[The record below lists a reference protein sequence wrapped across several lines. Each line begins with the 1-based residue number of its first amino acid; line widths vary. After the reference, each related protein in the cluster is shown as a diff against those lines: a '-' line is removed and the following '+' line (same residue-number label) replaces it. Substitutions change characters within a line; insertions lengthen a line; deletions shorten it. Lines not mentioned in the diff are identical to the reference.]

1 MKNKRKYK
9 KNRYTVLPQVAVLRK
24 FAFEWKSLIA
34 NWAELHKLFHFHP
47 HLLRKSQ
54 AMLTEIKKSTNC
66 TEFVAVHVRR
76 KDYLKYVTRRFLIAT
91 KNLNDFHSSVTWT
104 YRYKNATVAEASF
117 YLAAMDLFRETLATP
132 LAFVIASDDPKWCRI
147 NLRSSPD
154 TIVVGNKNRP
164 EADLALLA
172 SCNHTIFDYGTYG
185 LTVAMFNFEG
195 RTVVFD
201 TGSAENSVTDQLALK
216 FISWIKLGNSPLSI
230 PEN

>member
-1 MKNKRKYK
+1 MNLQIQECNGSRGV
-9 KNRYTVLPQVAVLRK
+9 VLPSCHG
-24 FAFEWKSLIA
+24 FTSE
-34 NWAELHKLFHFHP
+34 NTGH
-47 HLLRKSQ
+47 
-54 AMLTEIKKSTNC
+54 
-66 TEFVAVHVRR
+66 
-76 KDYLKYVTRRFLIAT
+76 
-91 KNLNDFHSSVTWT
+91 
-104 YRYKNATVAEASF
+104 
-117 YLAAMDLFRETLATP
+117 TP
-132 LAFVIASDDPKWCRI
+132 LAFVITSDDPKWCRI

-185 LTVAMFNFEG
+185 LTAAMFNFEG